1 MSEIAK
7 LLFNIATVA
16 APAAA
21 LISFVAFDRFMKRFA
36 EELPEIWQRKNCP
49 SGFLCTPAEGGSWR
63 GHQARQ
69 TFLAEVSFGV
79 PKWMKAHP
87 GVVKA
92 LRFYHAT
99 YWTFLILSLL
109 ILLLI
114 MSRSLQ

>member
-1 MSEIAK
+1 MSEVAK
-7 LLFNIATVA
+7 MLFTIA

-21 LISFVAFDRFMKRFA
+21 LISFVAYDRFVKRFA
-36 EELPEIWQRKNCP
+36 EELPEIWRLKNCP
-49 SGFLCTPAEGGSWR
+49 LGFLWRPVEGGSWK

-79 PKWMKAHP
+79 PKWMRAHP

-92 LRFYHAT
+92 LRFYHVT
-99 YWTFLILSLL
+99 YWSFLILSLL

-114 MSRSLQ
+114 MSRSLR